1 MKLAVEIGNRKRPVI
16 PESCSEPLAKFM
28 REGWAHA
35 PHERPRLEDVRQQL
49 STVKR
54 SNAVEDENEKLKA
67 ELKQRG
73 TRDTFSAGK
82 RQEGPGLDR
91 PSKQMRLDRPLF
103 VREVARGRRR

>member
-1 MKLAVEIGNRKRPVI
+1 MKLAVEIGNQKRPVI

-54 SNAVEDENEKLKA
+54 SNAVEDENEKK
-67 ELKQRG
+67 LKQLA
-73 TRDTFSAGK
+73 TK
-82 RQEGPGLDR
+82 
-91 PSKQMRLDRPLF
+91 
-103 VREVARGRRR
+103 RRRNVSRTNACRS